1 MGFFDGTPKKQ
12 ARYYDS
18 PNVDPNDPEG
28 KGKASKVDKQL
39 RDAVEFNE
47 YSNYL
52 NEVGADDGFEADM
65 AREELGEAESIKT
78 AHQDSLVS
86 YLRKRDFQRLN
97 PNIEGSPSKVTTSLD
112 VTKPSRDKTSIPD
125 VLELGEPKDTPLRG
139 TVAGENKVVQATKT
153 GLRDESIR
161 QSSVLFDY
169 IGERSDLTLK
179 YAEQDLIEEPI
190 NRTGNI
196 PQLEQLNNL
205 ETKFFGPE
213 GSAARSKAMAA
224 WLDKKGHRGVN
235 PDVMLQHVED
245 AITSESLGYKSSG
258 IHDIGTSKHLTTSM
272 NRIKSITDPTLP
284 SERWSMEQQEFI
296 NESDGWH
303 IPQEGWTNEEIA
315 EHEWELESSDQAQHH
330 NQMADDVEDLR
341 TGGSLGGPKTE
352 DWYSGKTKAEIE
364 SSLKPLAPASGN
376 QPTGRSL
383 VKEFLQDNRKYL
395 DWASGKGVPSKG
407 LGKDV
412 LERVI
417 KSLP

>member
-18 PNVDPNDPEG
+18 PNVDPTDKEG
-28 KGKASKVDKQL
+28 KGLASKVDKQL
-39 RDAVEFNE
+39 KDALENQQYAYQMFDAGVDSEDLDFAYRE
-47 YSNYL
+47 L
-52 NEVGADDGFEADM
+52 DWAD
-65 AREELGEAESIKT
+65 AEKT
-78 AHQDSLVS
+78 AHKDSLVS

-139 TVAGENKVVQATKT
+139 TVAGENKVIQATKT

-213 GSAARSKAMAA
+213 GSAGRSKAVAA

-235 PDVMLQHVED
+235 PDVLLQHVED
-245 AITSESLGYKSSG
+245 AITSESLGYKSGG
-258 IHDIGTSKHLTTSM
+258 IHDIGTSKHLTTTM

-284 SERWSMEQQEFI
+284 SERWSMEQEKLVK
-296 NESDGWH
+296 ESDGWH
-303 IPQEGWTNEEIA
+303 IPQEGWTNDEIA
-315 EHEWELESSDQAQHH
+315 EHNWELESSDQAQHH
-330 NQMADDVEDLR
+330 NQMADNIEELR
-341 TGGSLGGPKTE
+341 IGGMLGGPKQE

-364 SSLKPLAPASGN
+364 GSLKPLPPESGN
-376 QPTGRSL
+376 QPTPRSL
-383 VKEFLQDNRKYL
+383 VKEFLQDNRTYL

-407 LGKDV
+407 LGKDI

>member
-18 PNVDPNDPEG
+18 PNVDPTDPEG
-28 KGKASKVDKQL
+28 KGLASKVDKQL
-39 RDAVEFNE
+39 KDALENQR
-47 YSNYL
+47 YAYQMIDA
-52 NEVGADDGFEADM
+52 GADTGEEIDFAHRELHWAD
-65 AREELGEAESIKT
+65 AEKT
-78 AHQDSLVS
+78 AHKDSLVS

-139 TVAGENKVVQATKT
+139 TVAGENKVIQATKT

-169 IGERSDLTLK
+169 IGERSDLAARFGEDYL
-179 YAEQDLIEEPI
+179 DEPI
-190 NRTGNI
+190 NRTGEI
-196 PQLEQLNNL
+196 EKLEQLNNL

>member
-112 VTKPSRDKTSIPD
+112 VSKPSGGQDASVRKFHEIGIN
-125 VLELGEPKDTPLRG
+125 EKGTPLPG
-139 TVAGENKVVQATKT
+139 TVSGQNQVVQATKT

-161 QSSVLFDY
+161 QSSVLLDY
-169 IGERSDLTLK
+169 IGERSDLAARFGEDYL
-179 YAEQDLIEEPI
+179 EEPV
-190 NRTGNI
+190 NRQGEI
-196 PQLEQLNNL
+196 SKLEQLNDL

-213 GSAARSKAMAA
+213 GSSARSKAMAG
-224 WLDKKGHRGVN
+224 WLEKKGHSGVN
-235 PDVMLQHVED
+235 PDVLLQHVED
-245 AITSESLGYKSSG
+245 AITSESLGYTAG
-258 IHDIGTSKHLTTSM
+258 IHDVGTSRHLTTSM

-284 SERWSMEQQEFI
+284 SDRWSMEQQELVK
-296 NESDGWH
+296 ESDGWH

-364 SSLKPLAPASGN
+364 SSLKPLPPASGN

-407 LGKDV
+407 LGKDI